1 MTYFKRLLAVFAISV
16 IGFAFSSVPAKAT
29 VNSPIIEEVRKG
41 AGNTLSLPM
50 ITGTTDLGTDA
61 LIYIDGTYRGTGVA
75 NILLGQKYRFFYQER
90 VSLSEGVHS
99 VMAVARNKTTLE
111 LSSPSITVQFI
122 VPAIPAPTP
131 VPTPTPTPKPTPASL
146 PAPTILSPNP
156 SKRTGD
162 TREIIKGLTKSGTR
176 VHIYIDG
183 MHDGQT
189 KTVYHASGTGA
200 FYYKPFL
207 DLSRGEHQVWAVAE
221 DIYGN
226 KSKASV
232 FMNFRIEYPMP
243 APTMIRTVVNKNT
256 TAVRPFITGLA
267 KNNSEVLVY
276 IDNKADGAFIVKNH
290 PSGAANF
297 AYKPSYDLSKG
308 ITHKIQARAI
318 DIHGKESILSKPLYY
333 LYPRPAVKAA
343 PVAPKKVSG
352 TPKIIAPKPSQPED
366 KKITPPT
373 GTAKTPA
380 ATSTEEEKPAT
391 GTSNSLN
398 NLLNGN
404 EVSEEVSTS
413 SVLSTITSKLSLNLI
428 IFLVF
433 LAGVIGWI
441 FWVNRELARERKER
455 EISISEET
463 KKESNPYLN
472 QDQNKNV

>member
-16 IGFAFSSVPAKAT
+16 IGLAFFSAPAKAT

-41 AGNTLSLPM
+41 AENTLSLPM

-99 VMAVARNKTTLE
+99 VMVVAKNKTTLE
-111 LSSPSITVQFI
+111 LSSPSTTVQFI
-122 VPAIPAPTP
+122 VPAIPT
-131 VPTPTPTPKPTPASL
+131 PTPTPTPVPT

-156 SKRTGD
+156 ATRTGN

-183 MHDGQT
+183 IHDGQT

-207 DLSRGEHQVWAVAE
+207 DLSRGEHKVWAVAE

-226 KSKASV
+226 KSKVSS
-232 FMNFRIEYPMP
+232 FINFRIEYPLP

-256 TAVRPFITGLA
+256 TPIRPFITGVA
-267 KNNSEVLVY
+267 KNNSEVVVY
-276 IDNKADGAFIVKNH
+276 IDNRPDGAFIVKNH
-290 PSGAANF
+290 PSGTANF

-318 DIHGKESILSKPLYY
+318 DIHGKESILSNPLYY

-343 PVAPKKVSG
+343 PVAPKKISG

-366 KKITPPT
+366 KKTTPPT
-373 GTAKTPA
+373 ETAKAPA
-380 ATSTEEEKPAT
+380 ATSTEEKKPAS
-391 GTSNSLN
+391 GTNNSLN